1 MPYSDPEFVTR
12 QYEDAANLS
21 ARVVLH
27 QRFSADPVPWQRW
40 VFDGLDLPAN
50 ANILDVGCGPGDLW
64 AGNLD
69 RMPPGWNVTL
79 TDASDGMLRETRS
92 KLGEDGRFAFRVAD
106 VRDLPFA
113 DHSFDAVVANH
124 MLHHLPDTDEALAE
138 ISRVLEPGGVLHA
151 AANGRGAH
159 AEMGRMLRVLDP
171 SRPDDRYFQSDLS
184 FSLENGKE
192 QLSRWF
198 HEVSLRRRDDAFV
211 VTEVRPLLDYLLSGS
226 AADAVRRRD
235 GDEEL
240 ERRTAHLEKLL
251 EEEISD
257 RGTIR
262 ITKDSGVFAAR
273 GPR

>member
-1 MPYSDPEFVTR
+1 M
-12 QYEDAANLS
+12 
-21 ARVVLH
+21 
-27 QRFSADPVPWQRW
+27 
-40 VFDGLDLPAN
+40 
-50 ANILDVGCGPGDLW
+50 
-64 AGNLD
+64 
-69 RMPPGWNVTL
+69 
-79 TDASDGMLRETRS
+79 
-92 KLGEDGRFAFRVAD
+92 
-106 VRDLPFA
+106 PFA